1 MSNTSSALNLEQNK
15 ILSIRCSPILF
26 NIPSE
31 KNQFKRKFTAK
42 NIFFPVEQTLQFSF
56 ISNHSYHT
64 AY

>member
-31 KNQFKRKFTAK
+31 KNQFKRKCTAK
-42 NIFFPVEQTLQFSF
+42 IIFFPVEQTLQSF
-56 ISNHSYHT
+56 FY
-64 AY
+64 